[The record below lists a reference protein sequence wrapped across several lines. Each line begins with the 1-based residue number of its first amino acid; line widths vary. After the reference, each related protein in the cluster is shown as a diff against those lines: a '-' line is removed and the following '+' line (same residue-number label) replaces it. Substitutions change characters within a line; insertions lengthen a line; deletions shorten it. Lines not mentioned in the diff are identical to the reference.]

1 MDFRILG
8 PFEVT
13 GTAGS
18 LELRG
23 VKRRSLLAYLVTHPG
38 QPISADR
45 LVSELWRD
53 GGSGAVR
60 TVQTYVSQLRRLLDG
75 ETVRLDTRPGGYVLE
90 VDPAAVDA
98 SRFERAVT
106 ASGTEADPVRRLALL
121 DGALEL
127 WRGRPLGEFEGTVWA
142 DREATWLEALR
153 LQALQRRCDA
163 LIDVGRAGEAA
174 AQLEGLVR
182 IHPLDERF
190 WALLMLALYRSGR
203 QADAIR
209 AYQQARHQLLDELG
223 IEPGQELVDLEHRIL
238 DHDPTLGATAPAR
251 APLDGHGGPD
261 AWPSGVVTFVMTDI
275 EGSTRMLRRLGRRYD
290 DVIDRHDE
298 LLRHTWEEHDG
309 AHVSARGD
317 SCLAAFGDAR
327 SAVEACADAQRRL
340 AAEPWPPGGRTR
352 VRMGVHTG
360 LATPRDGDYVALAVH
375 QTARVMSAAHGG
387 QVLASETAVT
397 EIGPL
402 RDVGLG
408 SVGRYRLR
416 DFDEPVELFCLTGPG
431 LDTEFPAVRAMP
443 VDGHNLAVPP
453 TTFVGREDDVRDV
466 MTLTGVGRLVTLT
479 GPGGVGKTRLALAV
493 GLAAAPHWD
502 DGVWLVDASSMQ
514 DAHPIATTLS
524 DLLGVTPDVG
534 VDAWQATLDH
544 LHGRRSLLVLDNC
557 EHLAA
562 EIAAM
567 VTELLARCPDVGVLA
582 TSREPLGLARE
593 VVWRVDPLE
602 VPAPHATVDEALDA
616 PSVRLFVE
624 RTRSARPGFALDD
637 GNVQAVVQVSRRLDG
652 VPLAL
657 ELAAA
662 QTSVMSLVDLAH
674 GLDDRFRILRSRKR
688 GVPDRQRTME
698 AVMDWSYRLL
708 TAPEQAMLRRLSV
721 FQSGFSL
728 DAAIEAGADLEGAD
742 AAHLLWT
749 LVDKSLVVVDVT
761 ANETRYRQLE
771 TVRAYARQ
779 MLEDED
785 GVMGTARRVAAWWL
799 ERIGPWHRMDRACSG
814 EIEVELDNLRALVPL
829 IAEDAEEQAQQ
840 LACSIGHYYYA
851 VHAPCDATDEL
862 ARNAADLTSPSPA
875 RVSLLATLALLF
887 VHHGDPDAARRVLV
901 DAEQV
906 RQAAGGAP
914 TWDQVAIERAS
925 GEVAIR
931 TGDHTAAAE
940 LARRALER
948 DLTAPARARMLNLL
962 AIASYFLG
970 DVSGA
975 QVAFTGE
982 LEVARQV
989 GDEHLIAVAEGNVA
1003 EVAMRRG
1010 DTLSAALHQ
1019 AACLDHALALGSS
1032 VSVAYSL
1039 IGAARL
1045 TAQADPSRA
1054 ARLHAKAES
1063 VLAENGH
1070 QLYDD
1075 DLRASQD
1082 MLEQVAHTLGDV
1094 DFRRARDTGR
1104 SLTLLDAAT
1113 LAGDALSA
1121 LSE

>member
-18 LELRG
+18 LDIRG
-23 VKRRSLLAYLVTHPG
+23 AKRRGLLAYLVTHAG
-38 QPISADR
+38 QPVSTDR
-45 LVSELWRD
+45 LVDALWRD
-53 GGSGAVR
+53 GGSGAAR
-60 TVQTYVSQLRRLLDG
+60 TVQTYVSQLRRVLDEHVRI
-75 ETVRLDTRPGGYVLE
+75 ETGPGGYVLE

-127 WRGRPLGEFEGTVWA
+127 WRGPPLAEFEGAAWA
-142 DREATWLEALR
+142 DREATWLEALHV
-153 LQALQRRCDA
+153 QALQRRCDI
-163 LIDVGRAGEAA
+163 LIELGRAGEAA
-174 AQLEGLVR
+174 AQLETLVR
-182 IHPLDERF
+182 THPLDERF

-209 AYQQARHQLLDELG
+209 AYQQARLQLVDELG
-223 IEPGQELVDLEHRIL
+223 IEPGQELGDLEHRIL
-238 DHDPTLGATAPAR
+238 AHDPTLDAPAHAR
-251 APLDGHGGPD
+251 TTLDGHSAPGIL
-261 AWPSGVVTFVMTDI
+261 PSGVVTFVMTDI
-275 EGSTRMLRRLGRRYD
+275 EGSTRMMRRLGERYD
-290 DVIDRHDE
+290 DVIDRHDA
-298 LLRHTWEEHDG
+298 LLRRTWEEHDG

-317 SCLAAFGDAR
+317 SCLAAFGDAS

-375 QTARVMSAAHGG
+375 QAARVMSAAHGG
-387 QVLASETAVT
+387 QAIASEATVAET
-397 EIGPL
+397 GPL
-402 RDVGLG
+402 RGVGLR
-408 SVGRYRLR
+408 SLGRYRVR

-453 TTFVGREDDVRDV
+453 TTFVGRAGDVKDV
-466 MTLTGVGRLVTLT
+466 LAMTGRGQLVTLT

-493 GLAAAPHWD
+493 GLAAAPRWD
-502 DGVWLVDASSMQ
+502 DGVWLVDASPMQ
-514 DAHPIATTLS
+514 EAHPIATTLA
-524 DLLGVTPDVG
+524 DLLGITPDTG
-534 VDAWQATLDH
+534 VDAWQATIHH
-544 LHGRRSLLVLDNC
+544 LRGRSSLVVLDNC

-562 EIAAM
+562 DIARM
-567 VTELLARCPDVGVLA
+567 VADLLERCPGVGVLA
-582 TSREPLGLARE
+582 TSREPLGIARE
-593 VVWRVDPLE
+593 AVWRVAPLGLPE
-602 VPAPHATVDEALDA
+602 PHATMDEALDA
-616 PSVRLFVE
+616 PSVQLFVE
-624 RTRSARPGFALDD
+624 RARSARPGFALDE
-637 GNVQAVVQVSRRLDG
+637 GNVQTVVQLSRRLDG

-662 QTSVMSLVDLAH
+662 QTSVLSLDDLLN
-674 GLDDRFRILRSRKR
+674 GLDDRFRVLRSRRR
-688 GVPDRQRTME
+688 GVPGRQRTME

-708 TAPEQAMLRRLSV
+708 TAHEQAMLRRLSV
-721 FQSGFSL
+721 FQSGFPL
-728 DAAIEAGADLEGAD
+728 DAAIEAGGDLEGAD
-742 AAHLLWT
+742 VANLLWT

-761 ANETRYRQLE
+761 ANATRYRQLE

-779 MLEDED
+779 LLEDES
-785 GVMGTARRVAAWWL
+785 GVVATARRLAAWWL
-799 ERIGPWHRMDRACSG
+799 ERIGPWHRMDRACAG

-829 IAEDAEEQAQQ
+829 VAADAEEQAQL

-851 VHAPCDATDEL
+851 VHAPCDGTDEL
-862 ARNAADLTSPSPA
+862 SRYAADLTHPSPA
-875 RVSLLATLALLF
+875 RVSLLATLALLY
-887 VHHGDPDAARRVLV
+887 VHHGDPEAARRILGE
-901 DAEQV
+901 AEQV
-906 RQAAGGAP
+906 RQAAGGTP
-914 TWDQVAIERAS
+914 SWDEVAIERAS

-970 DVSGA
+970 DASAA
-975 QVAFTGE
+975 QAAFTGE

-1010 DTLSAALHQ
+1010 DTRSAALHQ
-1019 AACLDHALALGSS
+1019 AACLDHALALGS
-1032 VSVAYSL
+1032 VVAVAYSL

-1045 TAQADPSRA
+1045 TARTDPSRA

-1063 VLAENGH
+1063 LLAENGH
-1070 QLYDD
+1070 RLYDD

-1082 MLEQVAHTLGDV
+1082 MLERAARDLGDL
-1094 DFRRARDTGR
+1094 DYGRARDTGR

-1113 LAGDALSA
+1113 MAGDALAA